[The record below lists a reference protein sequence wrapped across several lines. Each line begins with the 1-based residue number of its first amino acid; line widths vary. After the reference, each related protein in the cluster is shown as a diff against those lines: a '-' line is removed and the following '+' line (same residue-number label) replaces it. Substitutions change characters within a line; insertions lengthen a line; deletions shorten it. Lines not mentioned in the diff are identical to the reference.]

1 MWEECDYR
9 RVHVCVNLNLPSAGR
24 YFIYKYSKTII
35 LVLLGLTK
43 SKQEKEIVTKKDCY
57 VKWEVNPQLP

>member
-1 MWEECDYR
+1 M
-9 RVHVCVNLNLPSAGR
+9 
-24 YFIYKYSKTII
+24 YKYTKTIF

-57 VKWEVNPQLP
+57 VKWEVNPRLP